1 MPAKAVA
8 GQETQLLK
16 DIENLPRG
24 SRFPRS
30 EILAGLRLNADGL
43 IPAIAQQHDT
53 GEVLMMAW
61 MNEEALNETL
71 ATGRVC
77 YYSRSR
83 RRLWRKGESSG
94 QIQRLKELYIDCD
107 GDALLL
113 RVDQTGPACHTGRS
127 NCFFFRVEGDE
138 VVIAADPLIDPE
150 ALYGTQGESS
160 PASES
165 AKAPQ

>member
-1 MPAKAVA
+1 M
-8 GQETQLLK
+8 LK

-24 SRFPRS
+24 SRLPLS
-30 EILAGLRLNADGL
+30 EVLAGLRLNPDGL

-61 MNEEALNETL
+61 MNTEALNETL

-83 RRLWRKGESSG
+83 GRLWRKGESSG
-94 QIQRLKELYIDCD
+94 QVQHLKGLYVDCD
-107 GDALLL
+107 GDTLLL

-127 NCFFFRVEGDE
+127 SCFFFRVDGDE
-138 VVIAADPLIDPE
+138 VVVVANPLIDPRT
-150 ALYGTQGESS
+150 LYSGRG
-160 PASES
+160 ASG
-165 AKAPQ
+165 ADAPSTNDPR

>member
-1 MPAKAVA
+1 M
-8 GQETQLLK
+8 LK

-30 EILAGLRLNADGL
+30 EVLAGLRLNADGL

-61 MNEEALNETL
+61 MNREALNETL

-83 RRLWRKGESSG
+83 GRLWRKGESSG
-94 QIQRLKELYIDCD
+94 QVQHLKGLYIDCD
-107 GDALLL
+107 GDTLLL

-127 NCFFFRVEGDE
+127 NCFFFRVDGDE
-138 VVIAADPLIDPE
+138 VVITANPLIDPE
-150 ALYGTQGESS
+150 TLYSRPGASS
-160 PASES
+160 AGARSP
-165 AKAPQ
+165 KDPQ